1 MADRRPS
8 LAPDRPSTATG
19 AGAASPGG
27 PYPPASRVRWFFL
40 ASAILS
46 ALVLKGLVLPLAGAA
61 VLAFVS
67 ERPID
72 FLLKKLRRE
81 ESSRLRWVV
90 SAAFVLAI
98 VAGLLLPLTFAAIGA
113 ITELVAVLG
122 KLDWDDFATWGTG
135 SVAWARSRA
144 AEYGLDIP
152 EREITDR
159 VRAALT
165 TSFSFLGTR
174 LGTLVSSTPTLV
186 FDLVILLVAWIT
198 FAVEGRAS
206 RNRVLPHL
214 IPWAEERE
222 ILRRTTAEVL
232 RSVLVANVA
241 VSIAQATI
249 CSIALVI
256 IQLPRALVY
265 GTLSFFL
272 SFVPVVG
279 TMPITIGAA
288 IFCYSQG
295 RVGAAIFMI
304 AIAGVI
310 GIVDNILRPIFMKSS
325 ANLSFLWTFVAFVGG
340 VALLGLPGVIVGPLV
355 FSLFIA
361 YLRAMEVLPPA
372 PGTAP
377 ALPGAPFAAVGAGES
392 APPSAPSAPISVTY
406 TTVDPAPVVTPPPSR
421 PPPRQLPPHKGKK
434 KKQR

>member
-1 MADRRPS
+1 VADQRPS
-8 LAPDRPSTATG
+8 LAPDRPSAATG
-19 AGAASPGG
+19 SAPPKQGADGPVSGPAFPGG

-67 ERPID
+67 EGPID
-72 FLLKKLRRE
+72 FILRKLRRQ
-81 ESSRLRWVV
+81 ESSRLRWLV

-135 SVAWARSRA
+135 SVAWARRRA

-152 EREITDR
+152 EREIADR

-206 RNRVLPHL
+206 RKPRAAPPHPLGRGARDPPQDDRRGAAQRARGERGGLDRAGHHLLDRAGDHPAPPRARVRHALVLPVVRAGRGDDADHD
-214 IPWAEERE
+214 
-222 ILRRTTAEVL
+222 RRGDLLLHA
-232 RSVLVANVA
+232 
-241 VSIAQATI
+241 
-249 CSIALVI
+249 
-256 IQLPRALVY
+256 
-265 GTLSFFL
+265 
-272 SFVPVVG
+272 
-279 TMPITIGAA
+279 GAA
-288 IFCYSQG
+288 SARRSSCSRSRG
-295 RVGAAIFMI
+295 
-304 AIAGVI
+304 
-310 GIVDNILRPIFMKSS
+310 SS
-325 ANLSFLWTFVAFVGG
+325 AS
-340 VALLGLPGVIVGPLV
+340 
-355 FSLFIA
+355 S
-361 YLRAMEVLPPA
+361 
-372 PGTAP
+372 
-377 ALPGAPFAAVGAGES
+377 
-392 APPSAPSAPISVTY
+392 
-406 TTVDPAPVVTPPPSR
+406 TTSCGR
-421 PPPRQLPPHKGKK
+421 SS
-434 KKQR
+434 